1 MNRVLMQ
8 QAVNGTLLRLRVCMC
23 RLTVFQRQNKQT
35 RISDSVMAACILHNR
50 RSSMIISACTRDE
63 EETETGPS
71 WIHEIG
77 GPLFPAT

>member
-35 RISDSVMAACILHNR
+35 RITDSVMAACIT
-50 RSSMIISACTRDE
+50 A
-63 EETETGPS
+63 G
-71 WIHEIG
+71 
-77 GPLFPAT
+77 AQ